1 MHSIFCSENRHGFSD
16 ALILKHVIGLRRGD
30 ITQDKGLDLP
40 ELQATLFE
48 CPENRALIDCHLL
61 SSYYHNPLFKL
72 QPQNTYH
79 YHNLP
84 DLTHHL
90 RDALTHR
97 SFNWNL
103 VSATMGIF
111 CLQNKLKRCYIN
123 ALALCERKA
132 LTNILHGLLLGLYPY
147 NVQHGQFQH
156 RCAVAAK
163 LRELMISNT
172 YYEHLVQLAMVEYLS
187 NVLADFCP
195 VEYQLLIKSPSSRAT
210 INQLCDAFR
219 QNNNTLDFDILE
231 AAARETLFNIQ
242 RYLKQMHVKLYRKTS
257 SRYMKVTDHIIESAL
272 ALPHI
277 PFSPQLSQIFVL
289 CEEPLAVLQGIEFV
303 WQNCTIMFLPQ
314 SIYEQQMRVVNSLS
328 ASQTLQSCKCTVWF
342 CLFCALTN
350 KRDIL
355 QHKSSYDAFDHHMYC
370 HKCDRRQISVN
381 LLGRVLRVRNT
392 SYSLCSKCL
401 TPTIWGE
408 ACRSCVIESKPVPIV
423 CLICE
428 NKHVVFTRMVLNVRN
443 LRIEPVYL
451 CSKHAKHNI
460 KASTTVY
467 DLDMLIAD
475 ATAK

>member
-1 MHSIFCSENRHGFSD
+1 M
-16 ALILKHVIGLRRGD
+16 IGLRRGD
-30 ITQDKGLDLP
+30 TTPDKGQDLP
-40 ELQATLFE
+40 ELQASLFQ

-61 SSYYHNPLFKL
+61 STYYNNPIYKL
-72 QPQNTYH
+72 QPPNTYH

-97 SFNWNL
+97 NFNWNL

-123 ALALCERKA
+123 SLPMCERKA
-132 LTNILHGLLLGLYPY
+132 LVNIIHGLLLGLYPY
-147 NVQHGQFQH
+147 NVQHGHFQH

-163 LRELMISNT
+163 LRELMISNIH
-172 YYEHLVQLAMVEYLS
+172 YEHLTQLAMVEYLS

-195 VEYQLLIKSPSSRAT
+195 AEYQLLVRSPSSRAT
-210 INQLCDAFR
+210 INQLCDTFR
-219 QNNNTLDFDILE
+219 QTHTTLDFEALD
-231 AAARETLFNIQ
+231 AAAHDTLFNIQ
-242 RYLKQMHVKLYRKTS
+242 RYLKQMHVKLYRKTTP
-257 SRYMKVTDHIIESAL
+257 RYMKVTDHVLNTALSLQYIEF
-272 ALPHI
+272 H
-277 PFSPQLSQIFVL
+277 PQLSQIYVL
-289 CEEPLAVLQGIEFV
+289 SEQPLATLQGIEFV
-303 WQNCTIMFLPQ
+303 WQNCTIMFLPH
-314 SIYEQQMRVVNSLS
+314 SLYEQQTRIMESFS
-328 ASQTLQSCKCTVWF
+328 ASQTLQTTKCTVWF

-355 QHKSSYDAFDHHMYC
+355 QHKSSYDAFDGHMYC

-381 LLGRVLRVRNT
+381 LLGRVLRIKST
-392 SYSLCSKCL
+392 SYSLCNKCL
-401 TPTIWGE
+401 APTIWGE
-408 ACRSCVIESKPVPIV
+408 PCKHCVVESKPIPIV

-428 NKHVVFTRMVLNVRN
+428 NKHVVFTRMVLNVKN